1 MIIRSLREGE
11 ALPIALLLLA
21 DPSEEMLGK
30 YLEGSEILVAE
41 SGETVLGVC
50 VIYPEDELTAEI
62 KNIAVSE
69 EHQGKGIGRS
79 LLNEASLTA
88 RARGFKN
95 LVIGTGDTG
104 YRQIGLYQ
112 SAGFEIS
119 DLKKNFFVDH
129 YPEPL
134 YENGNQIKDM
144 IILSKPL

>member
-1 MIIRSLREGE
+1 MILRSLGQEE
-11 ALPIALLLLA
+11 ALPVDLLLLA

-41 SGETVLGVC
+41 SGANILGVC
-50 VIYPEDELTAEI
+50 VIYAEDGLTAEI

-79 LLNEASLTA
+79 LLNKATLTV
-88 RARGFKN
+88 RAKGFKN

-104 YRQIGLYQ
+104 YKQIRLYQ

-119 DLKKNFFVDH
+119 DVKKNFFVDH

-134 YENGNQIKDM
+134 YENGNLITDM

>member
-1 MIIRSLREGE
+1 MIIRPLRPEE
-11 ALPIALLLLA
+11 ALPIDLLLLA
-21 DPSEEMLGK
+21 DPSQEMLNK
-30 YLEGSEILVAE
+30 YLEDSEILVAE

-79 LLNEASLTA
+79 LLDEATSDA

-104 YRQIGLYQ
+104 YKQIRLYQ

-119 DLKKNFFVDH
+119 NVKKNFFVDH

-144 IILSKPL
+144 IILSKSL